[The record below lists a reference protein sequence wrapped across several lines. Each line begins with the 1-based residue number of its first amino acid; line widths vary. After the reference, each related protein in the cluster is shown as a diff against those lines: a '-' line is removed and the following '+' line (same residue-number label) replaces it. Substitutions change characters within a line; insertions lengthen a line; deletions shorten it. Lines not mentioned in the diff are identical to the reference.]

1 MCRVLEGWYTAFVR
15 ALAGI
20 TSMERVYKGGV
31 RSSAR
36 SRPYLGVPMLRTS
49 KI

>member
-20 TSMERVYKGGV
+20 TSMERVYKSGRALFCSFKALPRGSYV
-31 RSSAR
+31 KD
-36 SRPYLGVPMLRTS
+36 V
-49 KI
+49 